1 MRQQAVLLIGAALI
15 AGGAA
20 IIILGGDALRAKPDS
35 SGGAAAGAGVEE
47 AGAAATAP
55 SRTSTGRPA
64 SEGGAGRHA
73 ARTLAPFTPAI
84 SGPATGDARLEREAP
99 RAPLSAIGQALPPK
113 PGQEEETLLFR
124 ALATAAGT
132 LEAKGYRIA
141 VAGVE
146 PVGLDETCDF
156 KGQPWPCGIR
166 ARAAFRAW
174 LRGRAITCKVPPRQA
189 DAQAVVASCRVGK
202 QDIAAWLVANGW
214 ARAVAAGPYADAG
227 GAAATAGKGIFG
239 APPAMTA
246 PAMTFSE
253 SALPAPPAS
262 GAIITSEPASEPF
275 VPTRPSGPL
284 GAFPPAPAPPPA
296 PAR

>member
-1 MRQQAVLLIGAALI
+1 MLIGAALI

-20 IIILGGDALRAKPDS
+20 FIIVGGDALRARPDS
-35 SGGAAAGAGVEE
+35 SGGAAAGADAEE
-47 AGAAATAP
+47 AVAAGTVAP
-55 SRTSTGRPA
+55 GRTSTEHPP

-73 ARTLAPFTPAI
+73 ARALAPFTPAV
-84 SGPATGDARLEREAP
+84 SDPATGDARLEREAP

-113 PGQEEETLLFR
+113 PGQAEETLLYR

-132 LEAKGYRIA
+132 FEAKGYRIT

-156 KGQPWPCGIR
+156 KGRPWPCGIK

-174 LRGRAITCKVPPRQA
+174 LRGRAITCKVPPRQT
-189 DAQAVVASCRVGK
+189 DGQAVVASCRVGK
-202 QDIAAWLVANGW
+202 QDIAAWLVDNGW
-214 ARAVAAGPYADAG
+214 ARAVAAGPYAESG

-239 APPAMTA
+239 APPAMKA
-246 PAMTFSE
+246 PPSMTFSE

-262 GAIITSEPASEPF
+262 GAIIASEPASEPF
-275 VPTRPSGPL
+275 VPMRPSDPL